1 MIAAVGVSQKFQPQS
16 VDPGQG
22 NFDAPVRPF
31 SSSGRELVLTLQP
44 QGGAEDDSLIRM
56 NTPRALYSQR
66 SSIVSA
72 YRDLVAGAIIVTG
85 AGGLRAEEHASK
97 IRSRS
102 KMALLLRF
110 L

>member
-1 MIAAVGVSQKFQPQS
+1 
-16 VDPGQG
+16 
-22 NFDAPVRPF
+22 
-31 SSSGRELVLTLQP
+31 
-44 QGGAEDDSLIRM
+44 M

-72 YRDLVAGAIIVTG
+72 YRDLVAGAIIVTV

-97 IRSRS
+97 IKSRS